1 MGKCQEDTQQLF
13 DGEYKKQ
20 RRTIKMSSKG
30 SDAFLSTRA
39 TAMSEENLNT
49 LESADIPIFFEGFPP
64 LLFPGLSFVFRLSEP
79 GLLVNVT

>member
-1 MGKCQEDTQQLF
+1 MGKCQKDTQQLF

-20 RRTIKMSSKG
+20 RRTIKMSSRG
-30 SDAFLSTRA
+30 SHEFLSTRA

-49 LESADIPIFFEGFPP
+49 LESADIPIFFPL
-64 LLFPGLSFVFRLSEP
+64 LLFPGLSFVFRLAEP